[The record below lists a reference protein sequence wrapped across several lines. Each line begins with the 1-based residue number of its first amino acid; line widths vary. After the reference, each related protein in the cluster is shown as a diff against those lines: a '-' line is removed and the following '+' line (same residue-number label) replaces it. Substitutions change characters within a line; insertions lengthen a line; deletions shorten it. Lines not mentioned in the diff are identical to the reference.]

1 MKEIMMKI
9 IGTQVNDD
17 MEDDQLELIT
27 EGKLYEKG
35 EAMYL
40 IYDETELSGMPG
52 CKTRLKLMKDGAVK
66 MRRVGKSIGIDTE
79 IEFAQGKRY
88 NGYYGTPYGPV
99 EIEVLTNHL
108 ENKVRPDG
116 TGSLD
121 IDYSI
126 SLKGL
131 TEGRNKLNIQ
141 LM

>member
-1 MKEIMMKI
+1 MKEVMMKI
-9 IGTQVNDD
+9 VGTQVTAD
-17 MEDDQLELIT
+17 MEEEQLELIT

-52 CKTRLKLMKDGAVK
+52 CKTRLKLKDGTVK
-66 MRRVGKSIGIDTE
+66 MRRVGKSVGIDTE
-79 IEFAQGKRY
+79 IEFEQGKRY

-99 EIEVLTNHL
+99 ELEVLTNRL
-108 ENKVRPDG
+108 ENGIRPDG

-121 IDYSI
+121 IDYSV

-131 TEGRNKLNIQ
+131 TEGRNRLNIQ
-141 LM
+141 FM